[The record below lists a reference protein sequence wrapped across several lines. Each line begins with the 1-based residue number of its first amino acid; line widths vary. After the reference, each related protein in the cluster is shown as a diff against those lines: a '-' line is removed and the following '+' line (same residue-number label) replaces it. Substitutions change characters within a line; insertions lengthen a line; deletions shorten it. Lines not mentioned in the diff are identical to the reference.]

1 VSKTGAIASVV
12 RSSAPKANRAW
23 LASDSTLALT
33 GFVKSGK
40 VVETA
45 FTKFTMAFAP
55 TWTLRVP
62 SLGTSTVLTAGK
74 TTFGAISSSSA
85 VTGVIGWKPSS
96 ASVLLLALDVKGVIA
111 GVYGSSEITE
121 PISLA
126 FSKELGLVGL
136 AKTSAQSVSLF
147 KLP

>member
-1 VSKTGAIASVV
+1 M
-12 RSSAPKANRAW
+12 
-23 LASDSTLALT
+23 
-33 GFVKSGK
+33 KSGK

-45 FTKFTMAFAP
+45 FTKFTRAFAP
-55 TWTLRVP
+55 TWTWRVP

-74 TTFGAISSSSA
+74 TTYGAISSSSA
-85 VTGVIGWKPSS
+85 VTGVAGWRPTS
-96 ASVLLLALDVKGVIA
+96 ASVLLLALDTKGVVSGA
-111 GVYGSSEITE
+111 YGSSEITE

-126 FSKELGLVGL
+126 YSKALGLVGF